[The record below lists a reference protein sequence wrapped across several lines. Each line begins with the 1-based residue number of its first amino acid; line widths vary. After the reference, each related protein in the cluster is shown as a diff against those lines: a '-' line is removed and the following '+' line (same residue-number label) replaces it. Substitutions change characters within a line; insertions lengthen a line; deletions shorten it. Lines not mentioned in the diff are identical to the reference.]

1 MSHQAEI
8 IKKIREHYP
17 FLSKEFGVK
26 RIGIFGSVARHE
38 EGPGSDIDIVV
49 EFNKP
54 IGLKFIGFVEH
65 IESLLGE
72 KSMCLRKKVLRI
84 FA

>member
-38 EGPGSDIDIVV
+38 EGSRLVILI
-49 EFNKP
+49 
-54 IGLKFIGFVEH
+54 L
-65 IESLLGE
+65 SLSLV
-72 KSMCLRKKVLRI
+72 SRLVSNLLVLLNI
-84 FA
+84 